1 MIKLASKRPGVNP
14 MNSSY
19 TCKYKAIG
27 VVGIVRFNKLTLV
40 FTSILTRIS
49 RFNLKTLP
57 VTKKRLDYMLVD
69 LSQDWGLIRLLPVL
83 LFIE

>member
-1 MIKLASKRPGVNP
+1 

-40 FTSILTRIS
+40 FTSILTRMS
-49 RFNLKTLP
+49 RFNLKTLE
-57 VTKKRLDYMLVD
+57 TTSDLKRLVFMLVD
-69 LSQDWGLIRLLPVL
+69 LSQDWGLIGLLPVFQ
-83 LFIE
+83 FIE